1 MPIIDFTLPRRIL
14 DKLSGKAEDFYLAS
28 GNALSMA
35 YFYHRESYD
44 VDLFTRE
51 FSRQKVK
58 QVIDQLREGDFC
70 SAEETGV
77 QLSDTMAK
85 MLVYTIT
92 FKDGAVCKL
101 DFMEDVFDLLKPLQK
116 INGIQT
122 LSLEDIY
129 LRKISAIAGYIVR
142 QNAIGRDIVIGGRQE
157 AKDLYD
163 VYCLSSIATPLSEFV
178 ARYGNETMI
187 EAVIRWHQ
195 TYDRLQ
201 MKTGLLDLIT
211 AKALDTRE
219 IEIHFNKQIEKLIRS
234 IL

>member
-1 MPIIDFTLPRRIL
+1 
-14 DKLSGKAEDFYLAS
+14 
-28 GNALSMA
+28 
-35 YFYHRESYD
+35 
-44 VDLFTRE
+44 
-51 FSRQKVK
+51 
-58 QVIDQLREGDFC
+58 
-70 SAEETGV
+70 
-77 QLSDTMAK
+77 
-85 MLVYTIT
+85 
-92 FKDGAVCKL
+92 
-101 DFMEDVFDLLKPLQK
+101 MEDVFDLLKPLQK

-142 QNAIGRDIVIGGRQE
+142 QNAIGRDMVIGGRQE

-219 IEIHFNKQIEKLIRS
+219 IEMHFNKQIEKLIRS